1 MFTKDIYELEQ
12 MFTKD
17 IYDLNEYYLWNIL
30 QLQESRHWIPYML
43 VLHGTQEIPFG
54 LMNPR

>member
-1 MFTKDIYELEQ
+1 

-17 IYDLNEYYLWNIL
+17 IYDLKEYYLWNIL
-30 QLQESRHWIPYML
+30 QLQESRHWIPYLL